1 MKPKS
6 RKLAVGT
13 KKPKIT
19 LKESCMLRTLH
30 QISKLEISEIIK
42 SNHQIIKVVRIIFS
56 LFYYFCRF
64 CFITIPRNRS
74 FKSIV

>member
-19 LKESCMLRTLH
+19 LKESCMVRTLH

-42 SNHQIIKVVRIIFS
+42 HKK
-56 LFYYFCRF
+56 LFPACA
-64 CFITIPRNRS
+64 
-74 FKSIV
+74 